1 MQFMSPPNQPSEMPS
16 RHRMMHWRLL
26 AAVVAMTV
34 LAAAGFLAAGSGEPQ
49 HRGTPLRQWLCD
61 FDSQTLY
68 LKQEAT
74 AAVEA
79 MGPLSLPTLVDLLKR
94 RDSPL
99 KKRLVALAN
108 RQSLVS
114 FQHTPAAAWHLRA
127 MKACRVLGPAAQPA
141 VPALMD
147 LLADPQL
154 GHEAAATLAD
164 VQGELFP
171 LTRAVT
177 NHSFSAEIRARA
189 ARRLTAPVYAQRPDT
204 LAALR
209 IAARDQVAAV
219 RSEASMA
226 LARLEATS
234 ESSLNITRNS
244 P

>member
-1 MQFMSPPNQPSEMPS
+1 MAA
-16 RHRMMHWRLL
+16 L
-26 AAVVAMTV
+26 AAVAVV
-34 LAAAGFLAAGSGEPQ
+34 GVVGFLATGVKEPE
-49 HRGTPLRQWLCD
+49 HRGIPLRQWLCD
-61 FDSQTLY
+61 FDSQTLF

-79 MGPLSLPTLVDLLKR
+79 MGTTSLPTLVVLLEK

-99 KKRLVALAN
+99 KQRFVALAD
-108 RQSLVS
+108 RQSLVPLR
-114 FQHTPAAAWHLRA
+114 HTPASAWHLRA
-127 MKACRVLGPAAQPA
+127 MKACRVLGPSAQPA

-171 LTRAVT
+171 LTRAAT
-177 NHSFSAEIRARA
+177 NHAFSAEIRMRA
-189 ARRLTAPVYAQRPDT
+189 ARRLAAPVYAQRPDT
-204 LAALR
+204 LIALR
-209 IAARDQVAAV
+209 IATRDQVASV
-219 RSEASMA
+219 RSEAVMA
-226 LARLEATS
+226 LTRLEAAS

>member
-1 MQFMSPPNQPSEMPS
+1 MKFMSPSNQPNEMPS
-16 RHRMMHWRLL
+16 RRRTMRWRLMAAL
-26 AAVVAMTV
+26 AAVTV
-34 LAAAGFLAAGSGEPQ
+34 LAAVGYVAAGAREPQ
-49 HRGTPLRQWLCD
+49 HRGIPLRQWLCD

-79 MGPLSLPTLVDLLKR
+79 MGTTSLPTLVDLLEK

-99 KKRLVALAN
+99 KKRFVALAN
-108 RQSLVS
+108 QQSLVPLR
-114 FQHTPAAAWHLRA
+114 HTPAAAWHLRA

-177 NHSFSAEIRARA
+177 NHNFSVEIRLRA
-189 ARRLTAPVYAQRPDT
+189 ARRLAAPVYAHRPDT
-204 LAALR
+204 LTALR
-209 IAARDQVAAV
+209 VATRDPVASVRAGAAT
-219 RSEASMA
+219 A
-226 LARLEATS
+226 LAHLEATS
-234 ESSLNITRNS
+234 QSSLHITQNS